1 MVSKR
6 AREVTPFMAM
16 DVLERANELDDVVH
30 LEVGEPDFEPPEAVF
45 ETAISSLR
53 DGNTNYTAARGKP
66 ELRRAIAAHYDREY
80 GVAVD
85 PGRIVVTP
93 GTSPGLLLA
102 LAALVDPGEEVVLT
116 DPHYACYPNFV
127 RTVGGTVRTVPL
139 RPEDGFQPRA
149 DAFEAAL
156 SALTRALLLNS
167 PANPTGAVMDGETL
181 ADVADLAEATDT
193 TPVVDE
199 VYHGLSYDVDE
210 HTMLEYTDDAFVL
223 NGFSKRFAMTGW
235 RLGWLIVPEAYV
247 DAVNRLAQ
255 NLLICA
261 PNFVQDAGV
270 AALETPPDRL
280 VEIRETYR
288 ERRDLLVDAVAE
300 WGLDLGYTPQGAYY
314 LLVDVRELPGD
325 ALDVADFLLEE
336 AGVAVTPG
344 VDFGEGAADYLR
356 FSYATDIEAIEGAI
370 ERIDAALSTYGEI
383 PSEAGN

>member
-1 MVSKR
+1 MISQR
-6 AREVTPFMAM
+6 AQDVTPFIAM
-16 DVLERANELDDVVH
+16 DVLERANELEDVVH
-30 LEVGEPDFEPPEAVF
+30 LEVGEPDFEPPDSVF

-80 GVAVD
+80 GVEVGPD
-85 PGRIVVTP
+85 RIVATP

-127 RTVGGTVRTVPL
+127 RTVGGTVRSVAL
-139 RPEDGFQPRA
+139 RAEDGFQPRVA
-149 DAFEAAL
+149 EFEAAL
-156 SALTRALLLNS
+156 SASTRAMLLNS
-167 PANPTGAVMDGETL
+167 PANPTGAVLDGETL
-181 ADVADLAEATDT
+181 ADLTALAELTDT
-193 TPVVDE
+193 TPIVDE

-235 RLGWLIVPEAYV
+235 RLGWMVVPPEYV
-247 DAVNRLAQ
+247 GAVNRLAQ

-280 VEIRETYR
+280 AEIRETYR

-314 LLVDVRELPGD
+314 LLVDVSELPGA
-325 ALDVADFLLEE
+325 ALEVADFLLEE

-344 VDFGEGAADYLR
+344 VDFGERAADYLR
-356 FSYATDIEAIEGAI
+356 LSYATDIEAIEEAI
-370 ERIDAALSTYGEI
+370 DRIDAVLSTYGVV
-383 PSEAGN
+383 

>member
-1 MVSKR
+1 MVSQR
-6 AREVTPFMAM
+6 ARDVTPFIAM

-30 LEVGEPDFEPPEAVF
+30 LEVGEPDFEPPESVF
-45 ETAISSLR
+45 ETAIESLR
-53 DGNTNYTAARGKP
+53 AGNTNYTAARGKP

-85 PGRIVVTP
+85 PDRIVATP

-127 RTVGGTVRTVPL
+127 RTVGGRIETVPL
-139 RPEDGFQPRA
+139 RAEDGFQPRVA
-149 DAFEAAL
+149 AFEAAL
-156 SALTRALLLNS
+156 STSTQALLLNS

-181 ADVADLAEATDT
+181 AELAALAEATDT

-235 RLGWLIVPEAYV
+235 RLGWMIVPPEYV

-270 AALETPPDRL
+270 AALETPSDRL
-280 VEIRETYR
+280 AEIRETYR
-288 ERRDLLVDAVAE
+288 ERRDLLVDAVAD

-314 LLVDVRELPGD
+314 LLADVSELPGD

-356 FSYATDIEAIEGAI
+356 LSYATDIEAIEEAI
-370 ERIDAALSTYGEI
+370 GRIDTALSTYGGL
-383 PSEAGN
+383 SSSTTN

>member
-1 MVSKR
+1 MVSQR
-6 AREVTPFMAM
+6 AQDVTPFIAM

-30 LEVGEPDFEPPEAVF
+30 LEVGEPDFEPPERVF
-45 ETAISSLR
+45 ETAIESLR
-53 DGNTNYTAARGKP
+53 AGNTGYTAARGKL
-66 ELRRAIAAHYDREY
+66 ELRRAISAHYDREY
-80 GVAVD
+80 GVDVD

-102 LAALVDPGEEVVLT
+102 LAALVDPGDEVVLT

-127 RTVGGTVRTVPL
+127 RTVGGHIETVRL
-139 RPEDGFQPRA
+139 RADDGFQPRIA
-149 DAFEAAL
+149 EFDDAITD
-156 SALTRALLLNS
+156 STRTLLLNS
-167 PANPTGAVMDGETL
+167 PANPTGAVLDSETL
-181 ADVADLAEATDT
+181 ADVAAIATDT
-193 TPVVDE
+193 DTTLVVDE

-210 HTMLEYTDDAFVL
+210 HTILEYTDDAFVL

-235 RLGWLIVPEAYV
+235 RLGWVIVPSEYV

-270 AALETPPDRL
+270 AALETPSDRL
-280 VEIRETYR
+280 IEIRETYR
-288 ERRDLLVDAVAE
+288 KRRDHLVDAVTD

-325 ALDVADFLLEE
+325 ALEIADFFLEE

-344 VDFGEGAADYLR
+344 VDFGDEAAEYLR
-356 FSYATDIEAIEGAI
+356 FSYATDLESIEEAISRI
-370 ERIDAALSTYGEI
+370 EDALRQVGWLE
-383 PSEAGN
+383 